1 MSAEWMSADPFLRRL
16 DLLLLV
22 PLAITVVCAGAY
34 RYFSGAWAIRKAI
47 VLGCSLPLAIIYTI
61 ALWKPSIPNF
71 SVLDNLSRQV
81 STLIVAPQIVILYP
95 IGIGEWLRLP
105 APSPA
110 NRLSFPVTI
119 VVAILGHA
127 WTMLVLSAL

>member
-1 MSAEWMSADPFLRRL
+1 MSADPFLRRL
-16 DLLLLV
+16 DLLLLI

-71 SVLDNLSRQV
+71 SVLDNLSRQT
-81 STLIVAPQIVILYP
+81 TLIIAPQVVILYP

-105 APSPA
+105 DALPA

-127 WTMLVLSAL
+127 WTMVVLGAF